1 MSAIRLRIAGI
12 ENSVKY
18 AILRV
23 RMSLCLCLCTSENQA
38 KGIINFFSSVT
49 FYKSCKKWLQYMENH
64 FKGKKILQFVGE
76 GLKNNLTVISKIT
89 VQEVFEA

>member
-1 MSAIRLRIAGI
+1 
-12 ENSVKY
+12 
-18 AILRV
+18 
-23 RMSLCLCLCTSENQA
+23 
-38 KGIINFFSSVT
+38 
-49 FYKSCKKWLQYMENH
+49 MENH